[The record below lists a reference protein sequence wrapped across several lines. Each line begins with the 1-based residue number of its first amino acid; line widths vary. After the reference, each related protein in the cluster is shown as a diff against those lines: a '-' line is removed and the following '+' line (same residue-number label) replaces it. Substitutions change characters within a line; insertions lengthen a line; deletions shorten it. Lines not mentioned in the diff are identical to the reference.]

1 MQGEDGMGKVVT
13 FGSLNMD
20 LTIQCQRLPLAGE
33 TVDGSDLIL
42 NPGGKGGN
50 QAVAAARA
58 GAQSQ
63 MIACVGDDVFG
74 RELLETL
81 RAYGVDTT
89 HVQTRANTPSGMA
102 FITRYQND
110 NRIILNAGANHAMTG
125 EEVCRILDEIA
136 SPDDLFVTQFECDLE
151 ATFAAVEKAHNM
163 GLYTIVN
170 PAPAKQL
177 PDHVYRCIDLLVLNE
192 TEAQFLTGIPA
203 QGAHNLQRALDWF
216 RQHGVGNVI
225 ITLGGDGSII
235 SCDGQI
241 FQVPARRVAVVDTT
255 AAGDTYIGALAA
267 GLSQGKTME
276 DSAQFATAAAALAIG
291 RCGAQQSIPDQNT
304 IEQFLKEEPLC

>member
-1 MQGEDGMGKVVT
+1 MSKVVT

-20 LTIQCQRLPLAGE
+20 LTIECLRLPQAGE
-33 TVDGSDLIL
+33 TVGGSDLIL

-74 RELLETL
+74 RELLDAL
-81 RAYGVDTT
+81 KAYGVDVT
-89 HVQTRANTPSGMA
+89 HVQPRENTPSGMA
-102 FITRYQND
+102 FITRYHND
-110 NRIILNAGANHAMTG
+110 NRIILHAGANHALTG
-125 EEVCRILDEIA
+125 PEVCSVLEEIA
-136 SPDDLFVTQFECDLE
+136 CPGDLFVTQFECDLE
-151 ATFAAVEKAHNM
+151 ATFAAVERAHHM

-170 PAPAKQL
+170 PAPAKEL

-203 QGAHNLQRALDWF
+203 EGAENLHRALDWF
-216 RQHGVGNVI
+216 RTRGVRNVI
-225 ITLGGDGSII
+225 ITLGDAGSIVR
-235 SCDGQI
+235 CDGQE
-241 FQVPARRVAVVDTT
+241 FLVPARRVTVVDTT

-267 GLSQGKTME
+267 SLSQGKSME
-276 DSAQFATAAAALAIG
+276 ESTRFATAAAALAIG
-291 RCGAQQSIPDQNT
+291 HCGAQQSIPDQNT
-304 IEQFLKEEPLC
+304 IEQFLKEESLC